1 MWLNSRIKDKYKMNK
16 ISEIKI
22 ETTMNRVILISS
34 PKKER
39 NNPNISRTLTPYK
52 LSSRIYYQ
60 ENI

>member
-1 MWLNSRIKDKYKMNK
+1 MNK